1 MIVRKLRLQ
10 RGWSQE
16 QLATL
21 TGLNVRTIQRI
32 ERGQVASLESKKSF
46 ASVFE
51 VELAT
56 FNQSENSENESSQ
69 LSKDTNQ
76 EVVMAEIKTEFVSK
90 EEEYAMKYV
99 EGVKGFYTHLLIF
112 IPLVSI
118 ILYNQGSEKGVLVGM
133 VGWAVAVVIHGLIV
147 YEKLNILS
155 VKWEKDLIEKKLNH
169 KL

>member
-69 LSKDTNQ
+69 LSKDINQ
-76 EVVMAEIKTEFVSK
+76 EVVMTEIKTEFVSK

-118 ILYNQGSEKGVLVGM
+118 ILYNQGSEKGVLLGM
-133 VGWAVAVVIHGLIV
+133 AGWAVGVVIHGLIV

>member
-56 FNQSENSENESSQ
+56 FNQSENESSQ

-76 EVVMAEIKTEFVSK
+76 EVVMTEIKTEFVSK
-90 EEEYAMKYV
+90 EEYAVKYV
-99 EGVKGFYTHLLIF
+99 EGVKDFYTHLLIF

-118 ILYNQGSEKGVLVGM
+118 ILYNQGSEKGVLLGM
-133 VGWAVAVVIHGLIV
+133 AGWAVGVVIHGLIA
-147 YEKLNILS
+147 YEKLTIFS
-155 VKWEKDLIEKKLNH
+155 VKWEKDLIEKKLNY